1 MPEKQ
6 EKKSILEQQETDPDQ
21 DYPGSDFE
29 LDIIH
34 LYLAE
39 DFSDLEGEVDSPPEE
54 INSAFPEV
62 NALGYPD
69 QSNQFETPA
78 LPEQNPFGEFDLP
91 DYEEEEYT
99 DNNQPDSKEPNVE
112 DKQPVSVET
121 SIEVNHPIIQQR
133 MSTIT
138 ILLTNFRTPQAL
150 SQF

>member
-78 LPEQNPFGEFDLP
+78 LPNKTPSENSICLI
-91 DYEEEEYT
+91 T
-99 DNNQPDSKEPNVE
+99 KRKNILTT
-112 DKQPVSVET
+112 T
-121 SIEVNHPIIQQR
+121 SLTPKSQTLKTNSLFPSRHPLR
-133 MSTIT
+133 
-138 ILLTNFRTPQAL
+138 
-150 SQF
+150 